1 MERDFLGL
9 NLKESVSVVKEET
22 VDGSKDQGIDL
33 ICLNS
38 GVSPPL
44 FPDFCGGI
52 WYGVSDVWKFFSI
65 SNFGFVGIYLHVDVF
80 RIRSLFCVSG
90 FSLLCWFVCLFWSW
104 NVFFLFILLWY
115 GKNLIFI
122 FSFNFY
128 SVDISAKMR
137 LWCTKSFFIF
147 ENY

>member
-9 NLKESVSVVKEET
+9 NSKESVSVVKEET

-52 WYGVSDVWKFFSI
+52 WYGVSDVWKFFY
-65 SNFGFVGIYLHVDVF
+65 SNFGFVGIYLYVDVF
-80 RIRSLFCVSG
+80 GCENQILFVFLGFLFIVCV
-90 FSLLCWFVCLFWSW
+90 LFLFYFIHVSNSW
-104 NVFFLFILLWY
+104 NVFFLFILLW
-115 GKNLIFI
+115 
-122 FSFNFY
+122 
-128 SVDISAKMR
+128 
-137 LWCTKSFFIF
+137 
-147 ENY
+147 